1 MNNNVKKYWVFALV
15 AILLPFGLYWVIK
28 QPCGFTDIGGD
39 DASKEWL
46 SFWSNYLGALISSI
60 AAFIILGV
68 TYNQN
73 RKENRLNRELQ
84 IQAIMQQQERDRM
97 LQLRKSCTIYS
108 NVFDVNEFIAM
119 VEEMKVDSNIV
130 ALKVKSLLTELGVK
144 YSDLIMYLPITDIRP
159 QEERTFIDS
168 INAYNNQVARLILD
182 IQEINRFMNAKRLQV
197 EARDFGEYMLSD
209 ASKASD
215 TLKGFIDSNITNEP
229 DLSKFIV
236 SYILTYTNCSKVLQT
251 AMQVYFRFENERVNN
266 IFKRDEN

>member
-1 MNNNVKKYWVFALV
+1 MNNNAKKYWVFALV
-15 AILLPFGLYWVIK
+15 VILLPFGLYWVIK

-39 DASKEWL
+39 DAPKEWL

-119 VEEMKVDSNIV
+119 VEEMKVDSNI
-130 ALKVKSLLTELGVK
+130 
-144 YSDLIMYLPITDIRP
+144 
-159 QEERTFIDS
+159 
-168 INAYNNQVARLILD
+168 
-182 IQEINRFMNAKRLQV
+182 
-197 EARDFGEYMLSD
+197 
-209 ASKASD
+209 
-215 TLKGFIDSNITNEP
+215 TNEP

-251 AMQVYFRFENERVNN
+251 AMQVYFRFENERVTN